1 MNARHAA
8 LALALAAS
16 LSMIAPAVS
25 QPYGPGMMRGDGGGW
40 GPGMMGGYGGG
51 WGMGHGMM
59 GGYGGGMGPGMMWGY
74 GGDAYAGLD
83 LSADQRKKI
92 AEIREQ
98 TRKSMWQLM
107 GTMHEQ
113 GYHMHDLVRPGP
125 FDEQAARKAYDS
137 MAATQK
143 SMFDLQLD
151 AHRKIDAVLTP
162 EQRDKLRKAWSNR

>member
-40 GPGMMGGYGGG
+40 GP
-51 WGMGHGMM
+51 GMM

-107 GTMHEQ
+107 GTMQEQ

>member
-40 GPGMMGGYGGG
+40 GP
-51 WGMGHGMM
+51 GMM